1 MNSNPR
7 NTRQRAAIRE
17 VFADATRPLSPH
29 EVLEKGRRSVANMS
43 LATVYRTLT
52 VMLDEGDII
61 KVELPGQPPLYEP
74 AGLKHHHHFHCE
86 TCGRTYDIEG
96 CPGDLKKLLPPGFE
110 LARHDITLFGR
121 CATCISKGRP

>member
-1 MNSNPR
+1 
-7 NTRQRAAIRE
+7 
-17 VFADATRPLSPH
+17 
-29 EVLEKGRRSVANMS
+29 MS

-61 KVELPGQPPLYEP
+61 KVELPGQAPLYEP

-96 CPGDLKKLLPPGFE
+96 CPGDLKKLLPAGFE

-121 CATCISKGRP
+121 CAACLAEGRR